1 MARVMVPG
9 HKVCSSRSA
18 QNAVA
23 NQAEVMPMSMQG
35 WLLNWERGPE
45 KMGLERG
52 REEVSRRKHVM
63 VMVKKDK
70 GLCARFDAVFCR
82 MSVGQFVMLR
92 MHQEVLINL

>member
-23 NQAEVMPMSMQG
+23 NQAEVMPMSMQA

-45 KMGLERG
+45 KMGLEKGERRG
-52 REEVSRRKHVM
+52 VATQTRHGNGQERQGVVCKVMTRFSAGYRRANSS
-63 VMVKKDK
+63 
-70 GLCARFDAVFCR
+70 C
-82 MSVGQFVMLR
+82 
-92 MHQEVLINL
+92 

>member
-35 WLLNWERGPE
+35 WLLKWEWGPE
-45 KMGLERG
+45 KMGLEKG
-52 REEVSRRKHVM
+52 G
-63 VMVKKDK
+63 DK
-70 GLCARFDAVFCR
+70 RCR
-82 MSVGQFVMLR
+82 DTNTSW
-92 MHQEVLINL
+92 